1 MAIEPQHYL
10 SVGATL
16 GEGPL
21 WHAGAL
27 WFTDIKERLLYR
39 HRPGALL
46 ERWPAPDQIGWV
58 QPAADGTMIAGL
70 KSGLHAFDPGTGGF
84 TPLVAIEPD
93 RPGNRLNDSTVDP
106 LGRLWFGSMD
116 DAEAEPS
123 GAIYRADQRGIVRA
137 IDGICIT
144 NGPALSPDA
153 RMLYHCDTLGGTI
166 WRCDLDGDGGIADAR
181 VFASVDVLTQG
192 YPDGPIVDAEG
203 FLWVGFFGGWC
214 VRRYAADGRQVEEV
228 RFPVANVTKIVI
240 GGADGRTAFATTASK
255 GLGAEE
261 RARQPMAG
269 DVFTFAAG
277 VAGQPATPVSTP
289 TFTLIG

>member
-10 SVGATL
+10 KVGATL
-16 GEGPL
+16 GEAPL
-21 WHAGAL
+21 WCDDAL
-27 WFTDIKERLLYR
+27 WFVDIKEQAIYR
-39 HRPGALL
+39 HRPGAAL
-46 ERWPAPDQIGWV
+46 EQWSAPDQVGWV

-70 KSGLHAFDPGTGGF
+70 KSGLHTFDPGTGGF
-84 TPLVAIEPD
+84 APLAAVEAE
-93 RPGNRLNDSTVDP
+93 RPGIRLNDSTVDP

-116 DAEAEPS
+116 DAEAAPS
-123 GAIYRADQRGIVRA
+123 GAIYRADGRGIVRA

-153 RMLYHCDTLGGTI
+153 RTLYHCDTLSGTI
-166 WRCDLDGDGGIADAR
+166 WRCDIDEDGTITSTQAF
-181 VFASVDVLTQG
+181 VSVDVRTLG
-192 YPDGPIVDAEG
+192 FPDGPIVDADG

-214 VRRYAADGRQVEEV
+214 VRRYAADGRQVDEV

-240 GGADGRTAFATTASK
+240 GGNDGRTAFVTTARK
-255 GLGAEE
+255 GLDAAE

-277 VAGQPATPVSTP
+277 VGGQPATRVSALNP
-289 TFTLIG
+289 KLIG

>member
-10 SVGATL
+10 TVGATL

-21 WHAGAL
+21 WHDGAL
-27 WFTDIKERLLYR
+27 WFTDIKERAIYR
-39 HRPGALL
+39 HRPGNML
-46 ERWPAPDQIGWV
+46 ERWSAPDQVGWV

-70 KSGLHAFDPGTGGF
+70 KSGLHTFDPGTGGF
-84 TPLVAIEPD
+84 TPLAAVEAE

-116 DAEAEPS
+116 DAEAAPT
-123 GAIYRADQRGIVRA
+123 GAIYRADKRGVVRV

-144 NGPALSPDA
+144 NGPATSPDA
-153 RMLYHCDTLGGTI
+153 RTLYHCDTLGGTI
-166 WRCDLDGDGGIADAR
+166 WRCDIDGDGAVAGTH
-181 VFASVDVLTQG
+181 VFASLDVRTQG
-192 YPDGPIVDAEG
+192 FPDGPIVDADG
-203 FLWVGFFGGWC
+203 FVWVGFFGGWC
-214 VRRYAADGRQVEEV
+214 VRRYAADGRQVDEV

-255 GLGAEE
+255 GLDAAE

-277 VAGQPATPVSTP
+277 VAGQPPTPVSALNP
-289 TFTLIG
+289 KLIG